1 MAITK
6 DKKKILLEGWE
17 KKISASETI
26 FIVSYQGLKSEE
38 LGQVRRQIREA
49 GAELQV
55 IKNRLFKMLLESD
68 ESRPS
73 GLREFIEGPTGV
85 IFSSEDGL
93 NVLKKLSSLKNDF
106 PAFQIRGGMVEG
118 TVFAADKVKYLASLP
133 SREVM
138 LGRVLGGMQA
148 PIFNLEY
155 LLGSILSSFVILI
168 SNWKDKKRE
177 EEGNDQKGE

>member
-6 DKKKILLEGWE
+6 EKKKRLLEGWKE
-17 KKISASETI
+17 KVSASEAM
-26 FIVSYQGLKSEE
+26 FVVSYQGLKAEE
-38 LGQVRRQIREA
+38 LGQVRRQIKEG

-55 IKNRLFKMLLESD
+55 IKNRLFKMALENDSGQPSD
-68 ESRPS
+68 
-73 GLREFIEGPTGV
+73 LAEFIEGPAGV
-85 IFSSEDGL
+85 VFAKEDGL
-93 NVLKKLSSLKNDF
+93 DILKKLNSMKNEF
-106 PAFQIRGGMVEG
+106 PAFQIRGGVVEG
-118 TVFAADKVKYLASLP
+118 TVFAAEKVKYLASIP

-155 LLGSILSSFVILI
+155 LLNSILSSFVILI